1 MTVDDHS
8 VKSPHPYHP
17 LDLSASDFW
26 DLDFAKRDETFA
38 MLRAEPGLSWHRPMS
53 SIFPSE
59 ETGYWAVTRH
69 ADIKYASQHNELF
82 GSRFGI
88 SIDYVPAEV
97 QQISTFFLA
106 MDPPDQ
112 SRYRRLISSV
122 FTPRQVRLIEDQIRA
137 NAAEIVDGFLEK
149 LHSGEE
155 LDFVA
160 ECSAKLPM
168 RTVSDMI
175 GIDPADREAVAY
187 AAEALFGGTDAEY
200 ADIEEIATHTFAQ
213 LTFLNTTGTELAKRR
228 RAEPADDLM
237 TRLVNAEIDGESLT
251 DNDIGSFMVLLASAG
266 NDTTKQTTSHGFKAL
281 VEHPE
286 QVTWLLEDFDNRID
300 AAVEELVRWSN
311 PVVAFA
317 RTALEDTELGG
328 QQIKKGEKIALF
340 YCSANRDETVFD
352 RPKEFDITRTDNP
365 HVGFGGGGAH
375 FCLGAQVAKMQLRHL
390 FHQLL
395 TRLPPVQLGKPKY
408 LHSNLIHGIKHM
420 SVMLADRP

>member
-1 MTVDDHS
+1 MDDLA
-8 VKSPHPYHP
+8 KESPHPYHP
-17 LDLSASDFW
+17 LDVSAYEFW
-26 DLDFAKRDETFA
+26 DLDFAERDATFA
-38 MLRAEPGLSWHRPMS
+38 KLRAEPGLSWHRPS
-53 SIFPSE
+53 ASIFPSQE
-59 ETGYWAVTRH
+59 MGYWAVTRH
-69 ADIKYASQHNELF
+69 ADVRFASHHNELF

-88 SIDYVPAEV
+88 SIDYLPAEV

-106 MDPPDQ
+106 MDPPEH

-122 FTPRQVRLIEDQIRA
+122 FTPRQVHVIEDQIRA
-137 NAAEIVDGFLEK
+137 NAAEVVDALLEK
-149 LHSGEE
+149 LCNHDE
-155 LDFVA
+155 LDFAA

-175 GIDPADREAVAY
+175 GIDPADREAVAF

-213 LTFLNTTGTELAKRR
+213 LTFLNTTGTELAQKRR
-228 RAEPADDLM
+228 IEPADDLM
-237 TRLVNAEIDGESLT
+237 TRLVNAEIDGESLS

-286 QVTWLLEDFDNRID
+286 QVDWLLEDFDNRID
-300 AAVEELVRWSN
+300 GAVEELVRWSN
-311 PVVAFA
+311 PLIAFA
-317 RTALEDTELGG
+317 RTALDDAELGG

-340 YCSANRDETVFD
+340 YCSANRDESVFE
-352 RPKEFDITRTDNP
+352 RPNEFDITRMPNP

-390 FHQLL
+390 FQQLL
-395 TRLPPVQLGKPKY
+395 TRLPRVELGEPQY

-420 SVMLADRP
+420 SVKLTG

>member
-1 MTVDDHS
+1 MTVDERS
-8 VKSPHPYHP
+8 SHPYHP
-17 LDLSASDFW
+17 LDVSASEFW

-38 MLRAEPGLSWHRPMS
+38 RLRAEPGLSWQRSLS

-59 ETGYWAVTRH
+59 EMGYWAVTRH

-88 SIDYVPAEV
+88 SIDYLPAEV
-97 QQISTFFLA
+97 QQMSTFFLA
-106 MDPPDQ
+106 MDPPDH

-137 NAAEIVDGFLEK
+137 NAAEIVDGLLEK
-149 LHSGEE
+149 LDSGGEF
-155 LDFVA
+155 DFVK

-175 GIDPADREAVAY
+175 GVAPADREAVAY

-200 ADIEEIATHTFAQ
+200 ADIEETATHIFTQ
-213 LTFLNTTGTELAKRR
+213 LTFLNTTGTELARRR

-251 DNDIGSFMVLLASAG
+251 DSDIGSFMVLLASAG

-286 QVTWLLEDFDNRID
+286 QVAWLLEDFENRID

-311 PVVAFA
+311 PVIAFA
-317 RTALEDTELGG
+317 RTALEDAELGG
-328 QQIKKGEKIALF
+328 QQIREGEKIALF
-340 YCSANRDETVFD
+340 YCSANRDESVFD
-352 RPKEFDITRTDNP
+352 RPGEFDITRTHNP

-375 FCLGAQVAKMQLRHL
+375 FCLGAPVAKMQLRHL

-395 TRLPPVQLGKPKY
+395 TRLPKVELGEPHY

-420 SVMLADRP
+420 SIRLAQ

>member
-1 MTVDDHS
+1 MTVDERS
-8 VKSPHPYHP
+8 SHPYHP
-17 LDLSASDFW
+17 LDVSASEFW

-38 MLRAEPGLSWHRPMS
+38 RLRAEPGLSWQRSLS

-88 SIDYVPAEV
+88 SIDYLPAEV
-97 QQISTFFLA
+97 QQMSTFFLA
-106 MDPPDQ
+106 MDPPDH

-137 NAAEIVDGFLEK
+137 NAAEIVDGLLEK
-149 LHSGEE
+149 LDSGGEF
-155 LDFVA
+155 DFVK

-175 GIDPADREAVAY
+175 GVAPADREAVAY

-200 ADIEEIATHTFAQ
+200 ADIEETATHIFTQ
-213 LTFLNTTGTELAKRR
+213 LTFLNTTGTELARRR

-251 DNDIGSFMVLLASAG
+251 DSDIGSFMVLLASAG

-286 QVTWLLEDFDNRID
+286 QMAWLLEDFDNRID
-300 AAVEELVRWSN
+300 VAVEELVRWSN
-311 PVVAFA
+311 PVIAFA
-317 RTALEDTELGG
+317 RTALEDAELGG
-328 QQIKKGEKIALF
+328 QQIREGEKIALF
-340 YCSANRDETVFD
+340 YCSANRDESVFD
-352 RPKEFDITRTDNP
+352 RPGEFDITRTHNP

-375 FCLGAQVAKMQLRHL
+375 FCLGAPVAKMQLRHL

-395 TRLPPVQLGKPKY
+395 TRLPKVELGEPHY

-420 SVMLADRP
+420 SIRLAQ